1 MIPKH
6 LSGLVLTVLL
16 AVPAQAAELRLTI
29 KGVRSDAGELLI
41 GLYANPDG
49 FASAVANASKSGL
62 APDKGRLVGLSIR
75 ANAGAQSTVF
85 TQLAPGRYAAVVIHD
100 ENDDGRLDA
109 NELGVPTEGYGFSND
124 AQGFLSA
131 PSFDAAAI
139 AIGDGDVSTAIS
151 LIYPRASSAE
161 DQADY
166 DRLIG
171 RSLGELA
178 PRQ

>member
-49 FASAVANASKSGL
+49 FASAIANASKSGL
-62 APDKGRLVGLSIR
+62 VADKGRLVGLSIR
-75 ANAGAQSTVF
+75 ANAGARSTVF
-85 TQLAPGRYAAVVIHD
+85 TQLPPGRYAAVVIHD

-124 AQGFLSA
+124 AQGFLGA

-139 AIGDGDVSTAIS
+139 TIGAADVSAAIS
-151 LIYPRASSAE
+151 LIYPRPSSAE

-166 DRLIG
+166 DRFIG
-171 RSLGELA
+171 SSLGELA